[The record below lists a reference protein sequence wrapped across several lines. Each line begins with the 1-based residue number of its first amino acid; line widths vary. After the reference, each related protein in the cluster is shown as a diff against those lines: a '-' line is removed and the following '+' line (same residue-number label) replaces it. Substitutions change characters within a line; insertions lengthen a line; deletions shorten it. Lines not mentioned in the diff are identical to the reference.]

1 MCVSALNHGCQMIFN
16 PSLKD
21 THLVDWLDNASG
33 HKLRNN
39 LGMYTEIYSDIQ
51 AHHFASH
58 PTRAPIEAGA
68 QATAEPVLTAY
79 TKRINAEAY
88 EWRALEYVV

>member
-21 THLVDWLDNASG
+21 THFVDWLDNTSG

-58 PTRAPIEAGA
+58 PTRVPIEAGA